1 MIERSK
7 IEGLIR
13 ELTEKNEIFIV
24 SLIIS
29 PSNKI
34 TLLVD
39 SLKGL
44 NIRECVQ
51 LSRAIES
58 GLDREEAD
66 FELEVSSPGLGEPL
80 KVVPQYLK
88 NIGREV
94 EVFMINGSKL
104 TGKLTE
110 ANINGFIIEEQK
122 KIKGK
127 KQTIPEKRE
136 FNYADVNKVKIVVK
150 I

>member
-1 MIERSK
+1 MIERTK

-24 SLIIS
+24 SLVIS

-39 SLKGL
+39 SMKGL
-44 NIRECVQ
+44 QIRECVQ

-58 GLDREEAD
+58 GLDREEVD

-80 KVVPQYLK
+80 KVVAQYVK

-94 EVFMINGSKL
+94 EVLLSNGSKVV
-104 TGKLTE
+104 GKLIE
-110 ANINGFIIEEQK
+110 ANADGFKIEEK
-122 KIKGK
+122 KSIKGK
-127 KQTIPEKRE
+127 KQMIFENRAFMYPE
-136 FNYADVNKVKIVVK
+136 VNKVKIVVK

>member
-88 NIGREV
+88 NIGREI
-94 EVFMINGSKL
+94 EVFLGNGSKL

-110 ANINGFIIEEQK
+110 ADVNGFIIEEQK

-127 KQTIPEKRE
+127 KQTMPEKRE

>member
-13 ELTEKNEIFIV
+13 ELTEKNEIFVV

-88 NIGREV
+88 NIGREI
-94 EVFMINGSKL
+94 EVFLGNGSKL

-110 ANINGFIIEEQK
+110 ADVNGFIIEEQK

-127 KQTIPEKRE
+127 KQTMPEKRE

>member
-24 SLIIS
+24 SLVIS

-39 SLKGL
+39 SMKGL

-80 KVVPQYLK
+80 KVVSQYMK

-94 EVFMINGSKL
+94 EVLLSNGSKL
-104 TGKLTE
+104 SGKLLE
-110 ANINGFIIEEQK
+110 ADADGFKIEEQK

-127 KQTIPEKRE
+127 KQALLENRE
-136 FNYADVNKVKIVVK
+136 FKYADVNKVKIVIK